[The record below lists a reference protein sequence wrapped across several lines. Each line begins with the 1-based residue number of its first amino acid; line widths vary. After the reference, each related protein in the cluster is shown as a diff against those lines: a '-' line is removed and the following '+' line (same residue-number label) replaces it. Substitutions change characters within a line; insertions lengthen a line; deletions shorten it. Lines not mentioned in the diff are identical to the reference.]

1 MNIGAYLLPITII
14 MNVALIAEARNS
26 GVIRRKKMNELIIVK
41 QLPIIEEN
49 LMALKAEIEEKADRA
64 MNLVC
69 TEDTVKDIKAVRSD
83 LTKEFAELE
92 TQRKFVKEQ
101 VMKPYEAFES
111 IYKECVS
118 NIYKKAD
125 GDLKAKIDEVEESLK
140 AEKREAVVGYFYEY
154 AETNG
159 IDFATFEEANIKVGL
174 SDSMKSLKDK
184 AKASI
189 DKIVEDIALIKTQ
202 EYADE
207 IMVEYESCL
216 NASRAITAV
225 VFRHKALDSMVVKTK
240 AQAEAEQAQQEA
252 EKKVEQ
258 VLSAPIAKPI
268 EEKQYKSTFEVTG
281 TLDELKS
288 IKAFME
294 NNSIVYLTK

>member
-1 MNIGAYLLPITII
+1 
-14 MNVALIAEARNS
+14 MNVVLIAEVRNL

-41 QLPIIEEN
+41 QLPVIEEH
-49 LMALKAEIEEKADRA
+49 LLALKAEIEEKADRA

-101 VMKPYEAFES
+101 VMKPYEAFEL

-125 GDLKAKIDEVEESLK
+125 SDLKAKIDEVEEGLK
-140 AEKREAVVGYFYEY
+140 KEKANQVEFYFDEY
-154 AETNG
+154 AESKG
-159 IDFATFEEANIKVGL
+159 IGFVQFYQTGIKVGM
-174 SDSMKSLKDK
+174 SDSKKSLTDK
-184 AKASI
+184 AKAFI

-216 NASRAITAV
+216 NASKAITAV
-225 VFRHKALDSMVVKTK
+225 VFRHKALDNMVVKTK
-240 AQAEAEQAQQEA
+240 AQAEAEQAQQET
-252 EKKVEQ
+252 EKKIEQ
-258 VLSAPIAKPI
+258 VLSAPVAKPI
-268 EEKQYKSTFEVTG
+268 ETPAEKRYKAIFEVTG
-281 TLDELKS
+281 TLDELKA

-294 NNSIVYLTK
+294 NNGIAYLTK

>member
-1 MNIGAYLLPITII
+1 
-14 MNVALIAEARNS
+14 
-26 GVIRRKKMNELIIVK
+26 MNELIIVK

-92 TQRKFVKEQ
+92 AQRKFVKEQ
-101 VMKPYEAFES
+101 VMKPYEAFEL

-125 GDLKAKIDEVEESLK
+125 SDLKAKIDEVEEGLK
-140 AEKREAVVGYFYEY
+140 KEKATQVEFYFDEY
-154 AETNG
+154 AASKG
-159 IDFATFEEANIKVGL
+159 VDFVQFYQTGIKVGM
-174 SDSMKSLKDK
+174 SDSKKSLTDK
-184 AKASI
+184 AKAFI

-216 NASRAITAV
+216 NASKAITAV
-225 VFRHKALDSMVVKTK
+225 VFRHKALDTMAVKSK
-240 AQAEAEQAQQEA
+240 AQAEAETVQQEA

-258 VLSAPIAKPI
+258 VLSAPVAKPI
-268 EEKQYKSTFEVTG
+268 EEKRYKAVFEVTG

-294 NNSIVYLTK
+294 NNGIAYLTK

>member
-1 MNIGAYLLPITII
+1 
-14 MNVALIAEARNS
+14 MNVALVAVQRNS

-41 QLPIIEEN
+41 QLPVIEEN

-101 VMKPYEAFES
+101 VMKPYEAFEL

-118 NIYKKAD
+118 SIYKKAD
-125 GDLKAKIDEVEESLK
+125 SDLKAKIDEVEEGLK
-140 AEKREAVVGYFYEY
+140 KEKANQVEFYFDEY
-154 AETNG
+154 AESKG
-159 IDFATFEEANIKVGL
+159 IDFVQFYQTGIKVGM
-174 SDSMKSLKDK
+174 SDSKKSLTDK
-184 AKASI
+184 AKAFI

-216 NASRAITAV
+216 NASKAITAV
-225 VFRHKALDSMVVKTK
+225 VFRHKALDTMAVKSK
-240 AQAEAEQAQQEA
+240 AQAEAETVQHEA

-258 VLSAPIAKPI
+258 VLSAPVAKPI
-268 EEKQYKSTFEVTG
+268 ETPAEKRYKAIFEVTG
-281 TLDELKS
+281 TLDELKA

-294 NNSIVYLTK
+294 NNGIAYLAK

>member
-1 MNIGAYLLPITII
+1 
-14 MNVALIAEARNS
+14 
-26 GVIRRKKMNELIIVK
+26 MNELIIVK
-41 QLPIIEEN
+41 QLPVIEEN

-125 GDLKAKIDEVEESLK
+125 SDLKAKIDEVESVLK
-140 AEKREAVVGYFYEY
+140 DAKLYDVEAYFAEY
-154 AETNG
+154 AGSKG
-159 IDFATFEEANIKVGL
+159 IDFVMFAHTGIKVGL

-184 AKASI
+184 AKAFI

-216 NASRAITAV
+216 NASKAITVV
-225 VFRHKALDSMVVKTK
+225 VFRHKALDTMAVKSK
-240 AQAEAEQAQQEA
+240 AQAEAETAQQETV
-252 EKKVEQ
+252 KQVEQ
-258 VLSAPIAKPI
+258 VLSAPVAKPI
-268 EEKQYKSTFEVTG
+268 ETPAEKRYKAIFEVTG

-294 NNSIVYLTK
+294 NNGIAYLAK